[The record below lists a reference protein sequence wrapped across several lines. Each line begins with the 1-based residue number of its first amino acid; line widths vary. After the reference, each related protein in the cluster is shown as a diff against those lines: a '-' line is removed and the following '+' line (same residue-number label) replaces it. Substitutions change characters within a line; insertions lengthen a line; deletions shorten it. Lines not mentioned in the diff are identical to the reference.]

1 MCPPPGAADPP
12 DMRRLAAAA
21 LCLAVLAPAAGASA
35 TIKPARGMSG
45 VVLGMSPAQVQGKLG
60 RPVVKSGGKWYY
72 PTLHVTFRAAR
83 VVELTTTKKA
93 ERLSNGLG
101 IHSSEGQLRT
111 AFPQI
116 RCAAWT
122 IFRRCRLGS
131 GAPGSRVTDFM
142 LARGRVFQITIAR
155 V

>member
-1 MCPPPGAADPP
+1 
-12 DMRRLAAAA
+12 MRRFAAAA
-21 LCLAVLAPAAGASA
+21 LGLAILALAPSASA

-45 VVLGMSPAQVQGKLG
+45 ISLGMTPAQVQAKLG
-60 RPVVKSGGKWYY
+60 RPVVKSGAKWYY
-72 PTLHVTFRAAR
+72 PTLHVTFRARR
-83 VVELTTTKKA
+83 VAELTTTKKA

-101 IHSSEGQLRT
+101 IHSSEGQLQT

-116 RCAAWT
+116 RCAVWT

-155 V
+155 LP